1 MLYSLIIK
9 HEINWKVNMYG
20 EARSN
25 IDILYQIVCK
35 YCTINLLHILIIQI
49 LHYQPIKNYT
59 IKINPHTGES
69 RLQYLKNFIP
79 NTFVDDDF

>member
-1 MLYSLIIK
+1 MRVWVWNTIK
-9 HEINWKVNMYG
+9 LCMYK
-20 EARSN
+20 
-25 IDILYQIVCK
+25 K
-35 YCTINLLHILIIQI
+35 YYVYKITINLLHIDSYIQI

-79 NTFVDDDF
+79 NTFIDDDF